1 MEAMQEMYDWL
12 TTWDRHVKSE
22 EKKRPIEDHRDT
34 KRRKVHVKKREEV
47 SNNS

>member
-1 MEAMQEMYDWL
+1 MEAMQEMFDWL

-22 EKKRPIEDHRDT
+22 EKKRPIEDNRDT
-34 KRRKVHVKKREEV
+34 KRKKVRVKKREEV

>member
-1 MEAMQEMYDWL
+1 MQEMFNWL

-22 EKKRPIEDHRDT
+22 EKKRPIDDNRDT
-34 KRRKVHVKKREEV
+34 KRRKVSVKKREEV